1 MKTYYKGKE
10 ITGLFIIAVFIVLT
24 IYTWIT
30 G

>member
-10 ITGLFIIAVFIVLT
+10 ITGLFVIALFIVLM
-24 IYTWIT
+24 IYTWIK